1 MTIQDLKAIYI
12 ASLGSLYDASEAGA
26 IYDLCT
32 EYVLGTSRSAPHTVL
47 TEDRQAELQRLLSG
61 LQQGIPVQYLT
72 GRAYFWD
79 AFYKVSPATLIPRPE
94 TEELLF
100 WLQQDSAALPRRDIR
115 VLDIGTGT
123 GCIAITAKKI
133 LPEAEVYALD
143 ISGEA
148 LEIAAHNANAQGVD
162 VRFLQDDILQPAPH
176 AGQQKWDIIISN
188 PPYITTAEKAAMH
201 RNVLEHEP
209 HRALFVTNDDPQ
221 QFYRAIAAYAQQ
233 HLHDRGTV
241 YLELNASFGQQ
252 TATLF
257 REHSFTVRLRKD
269 MQGKDRMLKA
279 WRS

>member
-1 MTIQDLKAIYI
+1 MNIQDLKAIFI
-12 ASLGSLYDASEAGA
+12 TSLESLYDASEAEA
-26 IYDLCT
+26 IYALCT
-32 EYVLGTSRSAPHTVL
+32 EYVLGAPRSAPHTVL
-47 TEDRQAELQRLLSG
+47 TEDQQAELRRLLSG
-61 LQQGIPVQYLT
+61 LQEGTPVQYLT
-72 GRAYFWD
+72 GQAYFWD

-100 WLQQDSAALPRRDIR
+100 WIQQDSAALPRRDIR

-133 LPEAEVYALD
+133 FPEAEVYALD

-148 LEIAAHNANAQGVD
+148 LEIAAHNAGAQGVD
-162 VRFLQDDILQPAPH
+162 IRLIQDDILLHAAQ
-176 AGQQKWDIIISN
+176 AGQQQWDIIISN
-188 PPYITTAEKAAMH
+188 PPYITIAEKAAMH

-209 HRALFVTNDDPQ
+209 HQALFVTNDDPQ

-233 HLHDRGTV
+233 HLRERGAV

-252 TATLF
+252 TADLF
-257 REHSFTVRLRKD
+257 RDHGFTTRLRKD